1 MKRVNLQFHH
11 CFHLYY
17 VSNQFVSY
25 CSAFPA
31 PQGCNKMC
39 FNEYGPRNTPTLHDF
54 WASANLGVYKLTGAI
69 LIGGVRWH
77 QTFPRWGGP
86 RVGWFELSRILPV
99 PVGPPTVSQWGGL
112 RVGWFELSWIL
123 PVACGTSYCQSV
135 GVLLRRSSSVP
146 LLVLCF
152 VPNVSLLRRSSS
164 AHGWDK
170 HGYNGSFFGS
180 CQGVSLWSLKLSG
193 YCATAWWHTVSV
205 CELAA
210 CASALFYW
218 RLLKWS
224 LLVSSGKFLFPSSVV
239 PSIGLHL
246 LWDANYCIC
255 AAEPYGPMVTWCCM
269 YLSSNWQTWLILP
282 VVICL
287 SQRLSHACL
296 SISFYTAKLRMAH

>member
-1 MKRVNLQFHH
+1 MRFCKYEN
-11 CFHLYY
+11 
-17 VSNQFVSY
+17 
-25 CSAFPA
+25 
-31 PQGCNKMC
+31 
-39 FNEYGPRNTPTLHDF
+39 RNIVGLLEI
-54 WASANLGVYKLTGAI
+54 WASANLGAYKLTGAI

-77 QTFPRWGGP
+77 QTFPRWGAFWLSWLIW
-86 RVGWFELSRILPV
+86 VGSRILPV
-99 PVGPPTVSQWGGL
+99 PCGSSYRQAVGGPSGWVGWFELVLESYQFPVGPPTVNQLVCCFAVRAVYHNWCSALFQMW
-112 RVGWFELSWIL
+112 
-123 PVACGTSYCQSV
+123 ACFVVRAVHTAGTSM
-135 GVLLRRSSSVP
+135 GTMAASSG
-146 LLVLCF
+146 
-152 VPNVSLLRRSSS
+152 
-164 AHGWDK
+164 A
-170 HGYNGSFFGS
+170 
-180 CQGVSLWSLKLSG
+180 CQGVSLWSLKLYG

>member
-1 MKRVNLQFHH
+1 MLPAFVRVAAH
-11 CFHLYY
+11 
-17 VSNQFVSY
+17 
-25 CSAFPA
+25 
-31 PQGCNKMC
+31 
-39 FNEYGPRNTPTLHDF
+39 
-54 WASANLGVYKLTGAI
+54 AI
-69 LIGGVRWH
+69 L
-77 QTFPRWGGP
+77 
-86 RVGWFELSRILPV
+86 
-99 PVGPPTVSQWGGL
+99 
-112 RVGWFELSWIL
+112 
-123 PVACGTSYCQSV
+123 A
-135 GVLLRRSSSVP
+135 LLEIKHCSVP
-146 LLVLCF
+146 G
-152 VPNVSLLRRSSS
+152 RSMGTMAASS
-164 AHGWDK
+164 GA
-170 HGYNGSFFGS
+170 

>member
-1 MKRVNLQFHH
+1 MA
-11 CFHLYY
+11 
-17 VSNQFVSY
+17 SN
-25 CSAFPA
+25 FPE
-31 PQGCNKMC
+31 G
-39 FNEYGPRNTPTLHDF
+39 
-54 WASANLGVYKLTGAI
+54 
-69 LIGGVRWH
+69 
-77 QTFPRWGGP
+77 GGP
-86 RVGWFELSRILPV
+86 QVGWFELVLESDRL
-99 PVGPPTVSQWGGL
+99 PVGPPTVNQWCQLWGL
-112 RVGWFELSWIL
+112 RVELVDLSWFSNPTSSLWVGPAGRLIWVGSRIR
-123 PVACGTSYCQSV
+123 PVACGTSYRHSV
-135 GVLLRRSSSVP
+135 VCCSWLSCVP

-152 VPNVSLLRRSSS
+152 VPNVSLLRCSSS